1 MIDISLDRLDPQQL
15 IVDKAMEDLKREEQE
30 KAQEKKR
37 ILEERVPPLDL
48 DNLSQGDIVCFM
60 FACMVFLYQRCLNL
74 GPKFA
79 SKLKIFNVT
88 LLASKLNQAWHC
100 THRAIN
106 CAVVD
111 YHFRG

>member
-1 MIDISLDRLDPQQL
+1 MIDISLDRLGPQQL

-74 GPKFA
+74 GPKVCLYI
-79 SKLKIFNVT
+79 KNL
-88 LLASKLNQAWHC
+88 
-100 THRAIN
+100 
-106 CAVVD
+106 
-111 YHFRG
+111 